1 MDVLNYI
8 LKRILQMI
16 PVFFIVA
23 ILIFVLIR
31 AIPGDPAMVML
42 GERATAESLAALRE
56 KLGLNESY
64 LTQLILYFKGIFT
77 LDLGDSI
84 KFSMPVTDL
93 ILSRVG
99 TTIWL
104 TIMSTFFTI
113 IFSFIPGY
121 IAGIKKDKL
130 PDSIIRVIA
139 LIGLSVPAFWIGLV
153 LLTIFAVRLKIL
165 PVSGW
170 GDTIAD
176 HFIGLILPSITQ
188 AIGVSAVLIRNLRS
202 NVIDIKN
209 SDYVDYAKS
218 KGLSHLRI
226 SSFHIVRNALIPT
239 TTLLSLKIIAMFGG
253 SIVIE
258 NVFTLPGI
266 GALLVTSIYARD
278 YAVVQGIII
287 MFVVVVMVINLITD
301 ILYSILDPRVKLS

>member
-8 LKRILQMI
+8 LKRVLQMI
-16 PVFFIVA
+16 PVFIIVT
-23 ILIFVLIR
+23 ILIFILIR

-42 GERATAESLAALRE
+42 GERATPESLAALRE

-64 LTQLILYFKGIFT
+64 ITQFFLYLKGIVT

-84 KFSMPVTDL
+84 KFNMPVVDL
-93 ILSRVG
+93 IFSRVG

-104 TIMSTFFTI
+104 TIMSTFFTV

-121 IAGIKKDKL
+121 IAGIKKDKI
-130 PDSIIRVIA
+130 PDQIIRLIA
-139 LIGLSVPAFWIGLV
+139 LIGLSVPSFWIGLV
-153 LLTIFAVRLKIL
+153 LLTLFAVQIKIF

-170 GDTIAD
+170 GDTFIE
-176 HFIGLILPSITQ
+176 HFVGLILPSITQ
-188 AIGVSAVLIRNLRS
+188 AIGVSAILIRNLRN
-202 NVIDIKN
+202 NVVDIKN
-209 SDYVDYAKS
+209 SDYVDFAKS
-218 KGLSHLRI
+218 KGISQFRI
-226 SSFHIVRNALIPT
+226 SAFHIVRNALIPT

-266 GALLVTSIYARD
+266 GALLVNSIYARD

-287 MFVVVVMVINLITD
+287 MFVIVVMVINLLTD
-301 ILYSILDPRVKLS
+301 IIYSILDPRVKLS

>member
-84 KFSMPVTDL
+84 KYSMPVTDL

-130 PDSIIRVIA
+130 PDTIIRVIA

-170 GDTIAD
+170 GDTISD

-266 GALLVTSIYARD
+266 GALLVNSIYARD

-287 MFVVVVMVINLITD
+287 MFVVVVMIINLITD